1 MQLWWDAGARYTGLP
16 WPKKLAVTKKTIFG
30 PTSSSM
36 QSFSRRD
43 IQSAVRKKQIIPYF
57 QPLVQIRTGV
67 LSGFEVLARWHHPEQ
82 GLISADKFITE
93 AEQTGLIPDVTELIL
108 EHALAAAVK
117 LPDHLQISVNIS
129 PVQLRNNSLPLLIR
143 KTAEAFRFPLD
154 RLIVEI
160 TETALVENLEQARAV
175 TTALKDMGVKLA
187 LDDFGTG
194 YSSLSHLQT
203 LPFEELKLDRSFVRS
218 MLSSRESR
226 KIVAAVIGLG
236 QSLRLTTVA
245 EGVENEQQA
254 EILRWLGCELGQGW
268 LYGRAVA
275 AAELPDTIARL
286 ASSAVPSGSPFPELE
301 KYIDPV
307 PAQRLAQNQAIYEG
321 APVGLSLLNSK
332 LEYVNVN
339 QRLADMNGLPI
350 SAHIGRRVC
359 EVLPPHLFAQLEPWL
374 ARAVG
379 GERLSSIEV
388 KKTTGPGPDDFAM
401 LLISYEPVRDEA
413 GEILGVSV
421 AVVDI
426 TERKRMENALRES
439 LDHHRHMMELNPH
452 IPWVMEPNGCNLEI
466 SAAWE
471 ELTGQTPVEAANFG
485 AMAVFHPADQARL
498 TPVFETALAAGHPID
513 VEFRVRTKSGEWRW
527 MRSRGK
533 PCRDAT
539 GQILRWY
546 GSVEDIHEQKN
557 LQETLYEAIKLLT
570 DRELSVGP
578 RQKLGYD
585 RSAELARA

>member
-1 MQLWWDAGARYTGLP
+1 MLVVATRGLP
-16 WPKKLAVTKKTIFG
+16 WPKKLAVTKKAIFG

-36 QSFSRRD
+36 LSFSRCE
-43 IQSAVRKKQIIPYF
+43 IKSALRKKQIIPYF

-67 LSGFEVLARWHHPEQ
+67 LSGFEVLARWHHPKK
-82 GLISADKFITE
+82 GVISAEKFITE

-108 EHALAAAVK
+108 EHALTAAVK

-129 PVQLRNNSLPLLIR
+129 AVQLRNDSLPLVIR
-143 KTAEAFRFPLD
+143 NTAEAFRFPLN

-160 TETALVENLEQARAV
+160 TETALVENLKQARAV
-175 TTALKDMGVKLA
+175 TMALKDMGVKLA

-203 LPFEELKLDRSFVRS
+203 LPFEELKLDRSFVSS

-245 EGVENEQQA
+245 EGVETEQQA

-268 LYGRAVA
+268 LYGRAVP

-286 ASSAVPSGSPFPELE
+286 ARNAVPSGSPFPELE

-307 PAQRLAQNQAIYEG
+307 PAQRLAQNRAIYEG
-321 APVGLSLLNSK
+321 APVGLSLLNSN

-339 QRLADMNGLPI
+339 QRLADINGLPI
-350 SAHIGRRVC
+350 SAHIGRKVC
-359 EVLPPHLFAQLEPWL
+359 EILPPHLYAQLEPWL
-374 ARAVG
+374 ARAVR
-379 GERLSSIEV
+379 GEPLSSIEV
-388 KKTTGPGPDDFAM
+388 RKITGPGSDDFKA
-401 LLISYEPVRDEA
+401 LLVSYEPVRDEA
-413 GEILGVSV
+413 GEILGVST

-439 LDHHRHMMELNPH
+439 LEHHRHMMELNPH
-452 IPWVMEPNGCNLEI
+452 IPWVMEPDGCDLEI

-471 ELTGQTPVEAANFG
+471 ELTGQTPAESVNLG

-498 TPVFETALAAGHPID
+498 TPEFETALAAGHPID

-533 PCRDAT
+533 PCRDAN

-570 DRELSVGP
+570 ERELSVGP
-578 RQKLGYD
+578 RQRLGPH